1 MPVDTSD
8 GTSARYD
15 LKDLAA
21 RAGVTARTVHFYIQQ
36 GLLPPAGAPGPGAR
50 YSEAFL
56 ARLVLIRRL
65 QREHLPL
72 AEIRHRLAGL
82 DNRAVIELVA
92 ATYTPG
98 GKAAPRETSALEYIR
113 SVLGQAPPRSAAAP
127 PGRPVPPA
135 AASRTS
141 WLSELISPLRAE
153 AAARDEA
160 AVREELIVREEPAAT
175 VSAAIVPSPS
185 APAAPARSQWDRI
198 VLAPD
203 VELHIRRPLTR
214 EQNKRVERL
223 LVAAREILQE
233 NEE

>member
-1 MPVDTSD
+1 MDASD
-8 GTSARYD
+8 LTAARYE

-56 ARLVLIRRL
+56 ARLIVIRRL

-72 AEIRHRLAGL
+72 AEIRRRLAGL
-82 DNRAVIELVA
+82 DDHVVLGLAA
-92 ATYTPG
+92 ATVRAG
-98 GKAAPRETSALEYIR
+98 GTAAPRETSALEYIR
-113 SVLGQAPPRSAAAP
+113 TVLGQTPARSAAAP
-127 PGRPVPPA
+127 GQVAPMA

-141 WLSELISPLRAE
+141 WLRALTSPLRTG
-153 AAARDEA
+153 A
-160 AVREELIVREEPAAT
+160 AVRDEPAASDSLSM
-175 VSAAIVPSPS
+175 SAAAETPPS
-185 APAAPARSQWDRI
+185 AAPTPAVVTRSQWERI
-198 VLAPD
+198 ALVPD

-214 EQNKRVERL
+214 EQNRRVERL

-233 NEE
+233 EKE

>member
-1 MPVDTSD
+1 MTAV
-8 GTSARYD
+8 RYD

-56 ARLVLIRRL
+56 ARLILIRRL

-72 AEIRHRLAGL
+72 AEIRQRLAGL
-82 DNRAVIELVA
+82 DDGAVIDLVA
-92 ATYTPG
+92 ASSKVADKPSAGT
-98 GKAAPRETSALEYIR
+98 TSALEYVR
-113 SVLGQAPPRSAAAP
+113 SVLGQ
-127 PGRPVPPA
+127 PPA
-135 AASRTS
+135 ARAATPPAITVAPPVARSAPPASEPRIS
-141 WLSELISPLRAE
+141 WLRELTSPLSARRVE
-153 AAARDEA
+153 RDEA
-160 AVREELIVREEPAAT
+160 AAFDLASVAPA
-175 VSAAIVPSPS
+175 PS
-185 APAAPARSQWDRI
+185 APAASPSSSVPVPGARSQWDRI

-233 NEE
+233 NKE